1 MNSFHMTFT
10 EEEVAAL
17 VAAVEFAEGAIQETG
32 EAEDPM
38 AHAMLL
44 EMRVVRLKL
53 QDALFWKSKFPPQQ
67 EMRL

>member
-1 MNSFHMTFT
+1 MNSFHITFT

-17 VAAVEFAEGAIQETG
+17 VAAVEFAEGAITDTG
-32 EAEDPM
+32 ESEDPV

-67 EMRL
+67 EMRT